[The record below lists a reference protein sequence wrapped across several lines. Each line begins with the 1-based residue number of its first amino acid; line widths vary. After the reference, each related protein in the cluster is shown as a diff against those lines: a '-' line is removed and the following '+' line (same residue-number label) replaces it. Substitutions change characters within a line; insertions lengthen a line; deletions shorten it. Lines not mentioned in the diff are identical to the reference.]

1 MHNKIVDQDNAG
13 KSEKVCSNQR
23 IFYGG
28 GGPRST
34 VFELALDMK
43 NFRTQSKGIK
53 WEAMSLGQIGR
64 MSNRNY

>member
-1 MHNKIVDQDNAG
+1 MLGNLRRSVVI
-13 KSEKVCSNQR
+13 R

-34 VFELALDMK
+34 VFELAPDMK
-43 NFRTQSKGIK
+43 NFRRHSKGVK